1 MDLSHKF
8 DLLPKT
14 PNKMPRRYEATLHRD
29 TLREDASVD
38 HGALAVTVHVF
49 SQILRFIVGD
59 LIF

>member
-14 PNKMPRRYEATLHRD
+14 PTKMPRRHEATLHRD
-29 TLREDASVD
+29 SLREDASVD

-49 SQILRFIVGD
+49 SEMLRFIVGD